1 MAGFGIS
8 QRRACNLIKANR
20 GSCRYQPVQDDAG
33 LVGRLKELAVER
45 RRFGYRRLHWMLR
58 REGYNINHKK
68 IYRLYH
74 DNGLTV
80 RKRGGRTRS
89 LGTRSPIMSPTGPNQ
104 RWSLD
109 FVHDSLADGRRFRVL
124 NVVDDYTR
132 ECLAAVVD
140 TSLPGVRVVREL
152 DFLCEHRGCPQM
164 IVSDNGTEFTSR
176 AILTWAETRLH
187 WHFIS
192 PGKPMQNGFVESF
205 NGRMRDECL
214 NERWFVSLAHAR
226 DVIADWREDYN
237 HVRPHGRLG
246 NLTPSEFAAAAQ
258 ERTLTCPVEGRI
270 EHALASIFNSDYRF
284 QRLGSALV

>member
-1 MAGFGIS
+1 MAGFGFS
-8 QRRACNLIKANR
+8 QRRACDLIMANR
-20 GSCRYQPVQDDAG
+20 GSCRYQPVEDDAV

-58 REGYNINHKK
+58 REGYSINHKK

-80 RKRGGRTRS
+80 RKRGGRKRS

-152 DFLCEHRGCPQM
+152 DFLCELRGCPQM

-176 AILTWAETRLH
+176 AVLTWAETRLH

-214 NERWFVSLAHAR
+214 NERWFVNLAHAR
-226 DVIADWREDYN
+226 EVIADWREDYN

-258 ERTLTCPVEGRI
+258 ERALTCPVEGRI
-270 EHALASIFNSDYRF
+270 EHALASIFNSDYTF
-284 QRLGSALV
+284 QRLGSAVV